1 MSSSNL
7 HTGGGSVVS
16 EKSAVRDLT
25 PQSTSA
31 HRRPVDLST
40 LGFHGFVSPHA
51 LDQIKRAEKRA
62 SRVVTT
68 AATFA
73 FR

>member
-16 EKSAVRDLT
+16 EKNAVRELT
-25 PQSTSA
+25 PQRKSA
-31 HRRPVDLST
+31 KRRPVDLRT
-40 LGFHGFVSPHA
+40 LGFEGFVSQGA
-51 LDQIKRAEKRA
+51 LDQIRRAEKRA

-68 AATFA
+68 ATTFA